1 MSKPEKPPEKWEI
14 ESGLERFLGGEDPL
28 EVKVVA
34 WPTRPSVRVGLRPLL
49 ASQYN
54 EADTAARQWAQ
65 ETGIP
70 YSLDVRQDS
79 ELSHVYLSEI
89 VARALVQPEPPHERI
104 CAGDGAELRAKVRP
118 ETIRDLGR
126 QLADWTAHTAP
137 PIPPTD
143 TPEKLERI
151 LAVLGEGHGATLLED
166 CEPATLRALLLYTAA
181 HPRNC
186 TGSTSS
192 TSTPDTVPG
201 ETSPG

>member
-1 MSKPEKPPEKWEI
+1 MPKDEKPPEKWEI
-14 ESGLERFLGGEDPL
+14 ESGLERFLGGEDPQ

-54 EADTAARQWAQ
+54 EADTTARKWAQ

-79 ELSHVYLSEI
+79 ELSHVFLSEI
-89 VARALVQPEPPHERI
+89 VARALVEPEPPHEPI
-104 CAGDGAELRAKVRP
+104 CSCGAELRAKVRP
-118 ETIRDLGR
+118 ETIRDLGH
-126 QLADWTAHTAP
+126 QLADWTKHTAP
-137 PIPPTD
+137 PAPPSGS
-143 TPEKLERI
+143 PEEFERI
-151 LAVLGEGHGATLLED
+151 LAVLGEGRGATLLED
-166 CEPATLRALLLYTAA
+166 CEPAMLRALLLYTVA
-181 HPRNC
+181 HPRNS